1 MTHSVGFRDTDALS
15 LERSVPM
22 PPRKHPF
29 RAKRQT
35 GPLPRRQQT
44 CIVLGGGLAGLS
56 AAYLLSQKGWK
67 VIVLEAEN
75 RWGGRVMSHRFPQA
89 PDLVCEL
96 GGEWIGA
103 DHSSMWR
110 LVSQFGLDTESHCYA
125 YFFWKAHLN
134 GPRPKIYQPGD
145 CTFSPQSK
153 TLFDEF
159 AKKFRNFTPT
169 QLQRLDQF
177 DWWSQLQ
184 LLGFTHEELV
194 TRDLMD
200 STDFGETI
208 RLTSAFVAA
217 TEYIQGNASDE
228 MDSKIVGGN
237 SLLVDALESGI
248 LKSGTGS
255 MYKKAEVVA
264 IYQEK
269 ARVTAHLAD
278 GRRYNGDVCICALP
292 AHIVAKINWDPALPS
307 AQKDAANQLQYSRIM
322 KTAVLYRHRFWRTA
336 QNSGV
341 AGFGA
346 FSSRVSD
353 FCFEST
359 HGQVGKKGIL
369 CSYAVGDKADDLAG
383 EDPSDVAKWITEDML
398 EATGYKKRAKLDM
411 DLGVR
416 TQPWQREPHGP
427 KKRGQLPWTGGAYA
441 FYRPGQWFSV
451 RPLLAQPHGRVLFAC
466 ADVDEDWQGFMEG
479 AVRTG
484 EAAANSL

>member
-1 MTHSVGFRDTDALS
+1 
-15 LERSVPM
+15 M
-22 PPRKHPF
+22 PPKRKNRPQG
-29 RAKRQT
+29 KRQA
-35 GPLPRRQQT
+35 GPLPRRHHT
-44 CIVLGGGLAGLS
+44 CIVVGGGLAGL
-56 AAYLLSQKGWK
+56 AAAHLLTQKEWR

-75 RWGGRVMSHRFPQA
+75 RWGGRVMSHRFLQA
-89 PDLVCEL
+89 PELVCEL

-110 LVSQFGLDTESHCYA
+110 LASQFGLDLQSHCYS
-125 YFFWKAHLN
+125 YFFWKAHQQ

-145 CTFSPQSK
+145 WTFSPHSK

-159 AKKFRNFTPT
+159 AKQFQNFTPS

-177 DWWSQLQ
+177 DWWSHLQ
-184 LLGFTHEELV
+184 SLGFTHDELV
-194 TRDLMD
+194 IRDLMD

-237 SLLVDALESGI
+237 SLLVEALQSRI
-248 LKSGTGS
+248 LKSGTS
-255 MYKKAEVVA
+255 VMYQKAEVIA

-269 ARVTAHLAD
+269 ARVTARLAD
-278 GRRYNGDVCICALP
+278 GRRFTGDACICAIP
-292 AHIVAKINWDPALPS
+292 AHIVGKLTWDPPLPS
-307 AQKDAANQLQYSRIM
+307 IQKDAANQLQYSRIM
-322 KTAVLYRHRFWRTA
+322 KTAVLYRDRFWRTA
-336 QNSGV
+336 QNSGL

-359 HGQVGKKGIL
+359 HGQAGKKGIL

-383 EDPSDVAKWITEDML
+383 EAPSDVAKWITEDML
-398 EATGYKKRAKLDM
+398 EATGYKKKFRKGLDL
-411 DLGVR
+411 DVI
-416 TQPWQREPHGP
+416 TQPWQRQPHGP
-427 KKRGQLPWTGGAYA
+427 KKRGSLPWTGGAYA
-441 FYRPGQWFSV
+441 FYRPGQWFTV
-451 RPLLAQPHGRVLFAC
+451 RPLLAQPHGRVLFAGEHL
-466 ADVDEDWQGFMEG
+466 DEEWQGFMEG

-484 EAAANSL
+484 EAAADSL